1 MNSFAFNFPGKV
13 LATCP
18 IETFA
23 GKKDP
28 TKTFRRWVTI
38 VRLDTGSLAFVS
50 DWDPPAVL
58 PDFSGSPRVMVY
70 FDECRR
76 KNDVPGAVEIRGKV
90 VLSK

>member
-1 MNSFAFNFPGKV
+1 MDSFAFQFGGKV
-13 LATCP
+13 VATCP
-18 IETFA
+18 LQTFQ

-28 TKTFRRWVTI
+28 NKLFKRWVTL
-38 VRLDTGSLAFVS
+38 VRLDSGVLAFVS

-76 KNDVPGAVEIRGKV
+76 KSDVPGAVEIRGKV